1 MLSQIVMTMCLL
13 QHPEVCREFN
23 AMVEY
28 NGTPYQCQAYGTL
41 KAQEWVESHPGY
53 FVKRWKCLPKGKLE
67 AAL

>member
-1 MLSQIVMTMCLL
+1 
-13 QHPEVCREFN
+13 
-23 AMVEY
+23 MVEY